1 MSNSNKTTNATEH
14 IHVVDDGSVISHSH
28 DEHICN
34 DTLNH
39 NNGHNGEHTHSDMLS
54 HNAEHSHDNMLN
66 CDDEHAHDNMHNHDE
81 HICDN
86 THNHND
92 EHTHDDSHNH
102 NGEHTHNGSHPHHHE
117 NTKAVLNRM
126 SRAIGHMESIKTM
139 IENGR
144 DCTEVLVQIAAV
156 RSAINNV
163 GKIIL
168 EDHINHC
175 IVDAVETGDEQAL
188 KDLNDAIEK
197 FVK

>member
-1 MSNSNKTTNATEH
+1 MSNSNKVTTATEH
-14 IHVVDDGSVISHSH
+14 VHVMDDGSVISHSH
-28 DEHICN
+28 GDVLNN
-34 DTLNH
+34 DGAH
-39 NNGHNGEHTHSDMLS
+39 N
-54 HNAEHSHDNMLN
+54 
-66 CDDEHAHDNMHNHDE
+66 HDNMHNHD
-81 HICDN
+81 
-86 THNHND
+86 D
-92 EHTHDDSHNH
+92 EHSHGNMHVHDDT
-102 NGEHTHNGSHPHHHE
+102 HTHTGSHPHHHE

-144 DCTEVLVQIAAV
+144 DCTEVLIQIAAV

>member
-1 MSNSNKTTNATEH
+1 MNNSSKAVTTTEH
-14 IHVVDDGSVISHSH
+14 VHVMDDGSVISHSH
-28 DEHICN
+28 ADIHSHNDEH
-34 DTLNH
+34 NH
-39 NNGHNGEHTHSDMLS
+39 NDGHSNEHNHSDMLS
-54 HNAEHSHDNMLN
+54 HNAEHSHDN
-66 CDDEHAHDNMHNHDE
+66 
-81 HICDN
+81 
-86 THNHND
+86 
-92 EHTHDDSHNH
+92 EHTHDDSHSH
-102 NGEHTHNGSHPHHHE
+102 NVSHPHHHE

>member
-1 MSNSNKTTNATEH
+1 MNNSDKAVTTTEH
-14 IHVVDDGSVISHSH
+14 VHMMDDGTVISHSH
-28 DEHICN
+28 GDM
-34 DTLNH
+34 LNH
-39 NNGHNGEHTHSDMLS
+39 DGEY
-54 HNAEHSHDNMLN
+54 SHDNM
-66 CDDEHAHDNMHNHDE
+66 HV
-81 HICDN
+81 
-86 THNHND
+86 
-92 EHTHDDSHNH
+92 HDDT
-102 NGEHTHNGSHPHHHE
+102 HTHNGSHPHHHE

-144 DCTEVLVQIAAV
+144 DCTEVLIQIAAV

>member
-1 MSNSNKTTNATEH
+1 MNNSSKTVTATEH
-14 IHVVDDGSVISHSH
+14 VHIMDDGSVISHSH
-28 DEHICN
+28 GDVLNN
-34 DTLNH
+34 DY
-39 NNGHNGEHTHSDMLS
+39 
-54 HNAEHSHDNMLN
+54 EHS
-66 CDDEHAHDNMHNHDE
+66 HDNMHNHD
-81 HICDN
+81 
-86 THNHND
+86 D
-92 EHTHDDSHNH
+92 EHSHDNMHVHDDTHTH

-144 DCTEVLVQIAAV
+144 DCTEVLIQIAAV

>member
-1 MSNSNKTTNATEH
+1 MSNSNKVTTATEH
-14 IHVVDDGSVISHSH
+14 VHIMDDGSVISHSH
-28 DEHICN
+28 GDVLNN
-34 DTLNH
+34 D
-39 NNGHNGEHTHSDMLS
+39 G
-54 HNAEHSHDNMLN
+54 AHSHDNM
-66 CDDEHAHDNMHNHDE
+66 HV
-81 HICDN
+81 
-86 THNHND
+86 
-92 EHTHDDSHNH
+92 HDDT
-102 NGEHTHNGSHPHHHE
+102 HTHNGSHPHHHE

-144 DCTEVLVQIAAV
+144 DCTEVLIQIAAV

>member
-1 MSNSNKTTNATEH
+1 MSNSNKVTTATEH
-14 IHVVDDGSVISHSH
+14 VHIMDDGSVISHSH
-28 DEHICN
+28 GDVLNN
-34 DTLNH
+34 D
-39 NNGHNGEHTHSDMLS
+39 G
-54 HNAEHSHDNMLN
+54 AHSHDNM
-66 CDDEHAHDNMHNHDE
+66 HG
-81 HICDN
+81 
-86 THNHND
+86 
-92 EHTHDDSHNH
+92 HDDT
-102 NGEHTHNGSHPHHHE
+102 HTHNGSHPHHHE

-144 DCTEVLVQIAAV
+144 DCTEVLIQIAAV

>member
-1 MSNSNKTTNATEH
+1 MNNSDKAVTATEH
-14 IHVVDDGSVISHSH
+14 VHMMDDGTVISHSH
-28 DEHICN
+28 GDM
-34 DTLNH
+34 LNH
-39 NNGHNGEHTHSDMLS
+39 DGEY
-54 HNAEHSHDNMLN
+54 SHDNM
-66 CDDEHAHDNMHNHDE
+66 HS
-81 HICDN
+81 
-86 THNHND
+86 
-92 EHTHDDSHNH
+92 HDDT
-102 NGEHTHNGSHPHHHE
+102 HTHNGSHPHHHE

-144 DCTEVLVQIAAV
+144 DCTEVLIQIAAV

>member
-1 MSNSNKTTNATEH
+1 MSNSNKVTTATEH
-14 IHVVDDGSVISHSH
+14 VHIMDDGSVISHSH
-28 DEHICN
+28 GDVLNN
-34 DTLNH
+34 D
-39 NNGHNGEHTHSDMLS
+39 GAHSHDNMHS
-54 HNAEHSHDNMLN
+54 HDDEHSHDNM
-66 CDDEHAHDNMHNHDE
+66 HV
-81 HICDN
+81 
-86 THNHND
+86 
-92 EHTHDDSHNH
+92 HDDT
-102 NGEHTHNGSHPHHHE
+102 HTHNGSHPHHHE

-144 DCTEVLVQIAAV
+144 DCTEVLIQIAAV

>member
-1 MSNSNKTTNATEH
+1 MNNSDKAVTATEH
-14 IHVVDDGSVISHSH
+14 VHMMDDGTVISHSH
-28 DEHICN
+28 GDM
-34 DTLNH
+34 LNH
-39 NNGHNGEHTHSDMLS
+39 DD
-54 HNAEHSHDNMLN
+54 EHSHDNM
-66 CDDEHAHDNMHNHDE
+66 HV
-81 HICDN
+81 
-86 THNHND
+86 
-92 EHTHDDSHNH
+92 HDDT
-102 NGEHTHNGSHPHHHE
+102 HTHNGSHPHHHE

-144 DCTEVLVQIAAV
+144 DCTEVLIQIAAV

>member
-1 MSNSNKTTNATEH
+1 MNNSDKAVTATEH
-14 IHVVDDGSVISHSH
+14 VHMMDDGTVISHSH
-28 DEHICN
+28 GDM
-34 DTLNH
+34 LNH
-39 NNGHNGEHTHSDMLS
+39 NGEYS
-54 HNAEHSHDNMLN
+54 
-66 CDDEHAHDNMHNHDE
+66 HDNMHNHDGE
-81 HICDN
+81 HSHDN
-86 THNHND
+86 MHV
-92 EHTHDDSHNH
+92 HDDTHI
-102 NGEHTHNGSHPHHHE
+102 HNGSHPHHHE

-144 DCTEVLVQIAAV
+144 DCTEVLIQIAAV

>member
-1 MSNSNKTTNATEH
+1 MNNSDKAVTATEH
-14 IHVVDDGSVISHSH
+14 VHIMDDGTVISHSH
-28 DEHICN
+28 GDM
-34 DTLNH
+34 LNH
-39 NNGHNGEHTHSDMLS
+39 DD
-54 HNAEHSHDNMLN
+54 EHSHDNM
-66 CDDEHAHDNMHNHDE
+66 HS
-81 HICDN
+81 
-86 THNHND
+86 
-92 EHTHDDSHNH
+92 HDDMHVH
-102 NGEHTHNGSHPHHHE
+102 DDAHTHNGSHPHHHE

-144 DCTEVLVQIAAV
+144 DCTEVLIQIAAV

-175 IVDAVETGDEQAL
+175 IVDAVEHGDKQAL
-188 KDLNDAIEK
+188 QDLNEAIEK

>member
-1 MSNSNKTTNATEH
+1 MNNSDKAVTATEH
-14 IHVVDDGSVISHSH
+14 VHMMDDGTVISHSH
-28 DEHICN
+28 D
-34 DTLNH
+34 DMLNH
-39 NNGHNGEHTHSDMLS
+39 NG
-54 HNAEHSHDNMLN
+54 EHSHDNMHSH
-66 CDDEHAHDNMHNHDE
+66 DDEYSHDNMHV
-81 HICDN
+81 
-86 THNHND
+86 
-92 EHTHDDSHNH
+92 HDDT
-102 NGEHTHNGSHPHHHE
+102 HTHNGSHPHHHE

-144 DCTEVLVQIAAV
+144 DCTEVLIQIAAV

>member
-1 MSNSNKTTNATEH
+1 MNNSSKTVTTTEH
-14 IHVVDDGSVISHSH
+14 VHVMDDGSVISHSH
-28 DEHICN
+28 GDM
-34 DTLNH
+34 LNH
-39 NNGHNGEHTHSDMLS
+39 DG
-54 HNAEHSHDNMLN
+54 EHSHYNMHSH
-66 CDDEHAHDNMHNHDE
+66 DDEHSHYNMHVHDDEHGLDNMHSHDDE
-81 HICDN
+81 HSHGN
-86 THNHND
+86 MHSHND
-92 EHTHDDSHNH
+92 EHSHNDKHPHDDTHI
-102 NGEHTHNGSHPHHHE
+102 HNGSHPHHHE

-144 DCTEVLVQIAAV
+144 DCTEVLIQIAAV

>member
-1 MSNSNKTTNATEH
+1 MSNSNKATNATEH
-14 IHVVDDGSVISHSH
+14 IHMRDDGSVISHCHGDIHNH
-28 DEHICN
+28 D
-34 DTLNH
+34 D
-39 NNGHNGEHTHSDMLS
+39 
-54 HNAEHSHDNMLN
+54 EHSHDNMYNHDEHCHDNMLN
-66 CDDEHAHDNMHNHDE
+66 HDDEHSHDNMHSHDDEYSHDNMHNHDGE
-81 HICDN
+81 HS
-86 THNHND
+86 HND
-92 EHTHDDSHNH
+92 KNPHDDT
-102 NGEHTHNGSHPHHHE
+102 HTHNGSHPHHHE

-144 DCTEVLVQIAAV
+144 DCTEVLIQIAAV

-175 IVDAVETGDEQAL
+175 IVDAVETGDKQAL

>member
-1 MSNSNKTTNATEH
+1 MNNSDKAVTATEH
-14 IHVVDDGSVISHSH
+14 VHMMDDGTVISHSH
-28 DEHICN
+28 GDM
-34 DTLNH
+34 LNH
-39 NNGHNGEHTHSDMLS
+39 DGEYS
-54 HNAEHSHDNMLN
+54 
-66 CDDEHAHDNMHNHDE
+66 HDNMHNHDGE
-81 HICDN
+81 HSHDN
-86 THNHND
+86 MHV
-92 EHTHDDSHNH
+92 HDDT
-102 NGEHTHNGSHPHHHE
+102 HTHNGSHPHHHE

-144 DCTEVLVQIAAV
+144 DCTEVLIQIAAV

>member
-1 MSNSNKTTNATEH
+1 MNNSSKTVTTTEH
-14 IHVVDDGSVISHSH
+14 VHVMDDGSVISHSH
-28 DEHICN
+28 GDVLNN
-34 DTLNH
+34 D
-39 NNGHNGEHTHSDMLS
+39 G
-54 HNAEHSHDNMLN
+54 AHSHDNMHSH
-66 CDDEHAHDNMHNHDE
+66 DDEHSHGNMHV
-81 HICDN
+81 
-86 THNHND
+86 
-92 EHTHDDSHNH
+92 HDDT
-102 NGEHTHNGSHPHHHE
+102 HTHNGSHPHHHE

-144 DCTEVLVQIAAV
+144 DCTEVLIQIAAV